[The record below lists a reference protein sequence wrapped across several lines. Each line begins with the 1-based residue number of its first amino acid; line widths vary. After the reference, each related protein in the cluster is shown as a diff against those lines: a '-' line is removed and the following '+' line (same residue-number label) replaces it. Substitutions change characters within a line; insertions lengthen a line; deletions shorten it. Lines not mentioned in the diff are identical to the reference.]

1 MAEEG
6 RELSAVPDMHPEQIP
21 GYGDECF
28 THRPEWLDEPI
39 FWLAHLG
46 MSAQSEDTQRLLL
59 GADYDAA
66 GAFQVQIFE
75 DGEWPAF
82 TVPLAG
88 AHRLY
93 VVYRT
98 FDDDEGVDYLLHHP
112 DWDEAAV
119 LASDEGSYTGP
130 GLSWAELVAAS
141 DNGLPGGTTTDP
153 AARLLLLFPAF
164 GDDALPD
171 DAVARLAA
179 ALRARTA
186 VEEPEAAAAAL
197 LRDQG
202 LTGPVHWST
211 SEDGVRTNDGQY
223 SLRRPVVVADVVQ
236 RRVSDAL
243 TPARG

>member
-1 MAEEG
+1 VA
-6 RELSAVPDMHPEQIP
+6 AVPEMHPERIP
-21 GYGDECF
+21 GYGDERF

-39 FWLAHLG
+39 FWIAHLG
-46 MSAQSEDTQRLLL
+46 MSAQSEDAQRLLL

-66 GAFQVQIFE
+66 GAFQRQIFE

-98 FDDDEGVDYLLHHP
+98 FEGDEGVDYVLHHP
-112 DWDEAAV
+112 DWEEAAV

-130 GLSWAELVAAS
+130 GLSWAELVAVC
-141 DNGLPGGTTTDP
+141 DNGLSGGTTTDP
-153 AARLLLLFPAF
+153 GARLLLLFPAF
-164 GDDALPD
+164 GDDDVSD

-179 ALRARTA
+179 ALQARTA

-202 LTGPVHWST
+202 LTGPVHWT
-211 SEDGVRTNDGQY
+211 ADGDGVRTNDGRY
-223 SLRRPVVVADVVQ
+223 SRRTPVVVADVVQ

-243 TPARG
+243 DPAGG